1 MKERISKLISQ
12 SGLASRRAGEELIRA
27 GRVTL
32 NGVTASIGDCAD
44 IATDLVCVDGKP
56 LPVQRDKKTY
66 IMLHKPRGY
75 VTTMSDEKGRRC
87 VSDLVSELGIR
98 LFPVGRLDMF
108 SEGLLIMTDD
118 GELANRL
125 MHPSGEAEK
134 KYYAWIEG
142 KTSAAALKT
151 LGSRLVIDGYRIQPA
166 KIRTLREGDDYTL
179 LEICISEGRNRQ
191 IRKMCELAGVK
202 LTRLRRVSEA
212 GLELGELPRGKWR
225 YLTEQEVQ
233 DLIEN
238 SATNADKKP

>member
-1 MKERISKLISQ
+1 MKERISKLISA
-12 SGLASRRAGEELIRA
+12 SGLASRRVGEALIKE

-32 NGVTASIGDCAD
+32 NGEVVGIGDCAD
-44 IATDLVCVDGKP
+44 IETDIVCVDGKP
-56 LPVQRDKKTY
+56 LAAAKKEKTY

-75 VTTMSDEKGRRC
+75 VTTLSDEKGRRC

-98 LFPVGRLDMF
+98 LYPVGRLDMF

-118 GELANRL
+118 GELANHL

-134 KYYAWIEG
+134 IYHAWIEG
-142 KTSAAALKT
+142 RVSPEALKT

-166 KIRTLREGDDYTL
+166 KIHMLRTGDDYTL
-179 LEICISEGRNRQ
+179 LEIKISEGRNRQ
-191 IRKMCELAGVK
+191 IRKMCELADVK

-212 GLELGELPRGKWR
+212 GLELGDLPRGKWR

-233 DLIEN
+233 DLRGDL
-238 SATNADKKP
+238 ATNADKKP